1 MRGARPPSS
10 KRSTAVRAYRTVRQS
25 DLPEPE
31 ELSWRLAATC
41 RIVSPALF
49 FHPTNERGPKRQ
61 KRIHEAKKICSQCP
75 VQRPC
80 RDYALAVREPFGIW
94 GGMSEEDRD
103 RILGRGRGR
112 ADNTTER
119 SA

>member
-1 MRGARPPSS
+1 MRAF
-10 KRSTAVRAYRTVRQS
+10 RTVRHN
-25 DLPEPE
+25 DPEAD
-31 ELSWRLAATC
+31 ELNWRLAAMC
-41 RIVSPALF
+41 RLVSPALF
-49 FHPTNERGPKRQ
+49 FHPANERGTKRQ
-61 KRIHEAKKICSQCP
+61 KRIHEAKKICSRCP

-80 RDYALAVREPFGIW
+80 RDHALAVREPFGIW

-112 ADNTTER
+112 AENAAER

>member
-1 MRGARPPSS
+1 MRAF
-10 KRSTAVRAYRTVRQS
+10 RTVRQS

-31 ELSWRLAATC
+31 ELNWRLAATC
-41 RIVSPALF
+41 RLVSPALF
-49 FHPTNERGPKRQ
+49 FHPTNERGPKRH

-112 ADNTTER
+112 AENTAER